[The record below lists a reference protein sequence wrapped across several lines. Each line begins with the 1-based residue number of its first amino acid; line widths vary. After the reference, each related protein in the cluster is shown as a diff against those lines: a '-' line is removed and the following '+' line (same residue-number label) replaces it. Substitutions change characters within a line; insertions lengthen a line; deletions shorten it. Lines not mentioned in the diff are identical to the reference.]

1 MRNGEQETER
11 CIVSRLRK
19 FSLLF
24 FSSFF
29 LSIFIYLFIPPYRY
43 SRYIIRYSSLLFV
56 SILLL
61 SLYLFLFLFD
71 FISVRFFVPPPLF
84 PRIFVIPYPLVCIFV
99 ARPRPLPLKK
109 IREKKN
115 ASLFIAL
122 TDRTFAKS
130 SRYHVKFLSPRSF
143 NAHPRREFPRRSSS
157 DFLFIYLIFLLYF
170 QYPSLPPRTLL
181 HRTSREMHARSYH
194 EFTTTHSSQ
203 YRIIMGGEG
212 KKESI
217 HAIYPRE
224 SQP

>member
-1 MRNGEQETER
+1 MYRIPPEK
-11 CIVSRLRK
+11 I
-19 FSLLF
+19 

-29 LSIFIYLFIPPYRY
+29 FFFLSFYLYLFIY
-43 SRYIIRYSSLLFV
+43 STVSLFTLYYPLFV
-56 SILLL
+56 SLVRLD
-61 SLYLFLFLFD
+61 SSSFTLFIFIFIRFYFRSFL
-71 FISVRFFVPPPLF
+71 RAPPLF

>member
-1 MRNGEQETER
+1 MYR
-11 CIVSRLRK
+11 ILRK

-29 LSIFIYLFIPPYRY
+29 LSFYLYLFIY
-43 SRYIIRYSSLLFV
+43 STVSLFTLYYPLFV
-56 SILLL
+56 SLVRLD
-61 SLYLFLFLFD
+61 SSSFTLFIFIFIRFYFRSFL
-71 FISVRFFVPPPLF
+71 RAPPLF

-170 QYPSLPPRTLL
+170 QYPSPLELCCTARRERCTHAHTTNSQQRT
-181 HRTSREMHARSYH
+181 RRN
-194 EFTTTHSSQ
+194 
-203 YRIIMGGEG
+203 IV
-212 KKESI
+212 
-217 HAIYPRE
+217 
-224 SQP
+224 

>member
-1 MRNGEQETER
+1 MITRIIYFPLNLSSVYIKNWETENKKR
-11 CIVSRLRK
+11 RDVSYPAWEN
-19 FSLLF
+19 FLF
-24 FSSFF
+24 FFFLLSFF
-29 LSIFIYLFIPPYRY
+29 LSIFIYLFHRIVIHVILSVIRLSCSSRFFFFHFIYFYFY
-43 SRYIIRYSSLLFV
+43 SILFPFV
-56 SILLL
+56 S
-61 SLYLFLFLFD
+61 SC
-71 FISVRFFVPPPLF
+71 PPLF

-170 QYPSLPPRTLL
+170 
-181 HRTSREMHARSYH
+181 
-194 EFTTTHSSQ
+194 
-203 YRIIMGGEG
+203 
-212 KKESI
+212 
-217 HAIYPRE
+217 
-224 SQP
+224 